1 MAQAMTEDCPYLRK
15 RRIYRRKGML
25 PETPWDTAIPRQ
37 RLRAATPLS
46 KRGLLGVVN
55 SNAFSYSNGA
65 RERTDQKA
73 PLAKELSAKR
83 TEDCLIRATIANC
96 GAVMAQAMTEDCL
109 IHASAGYTP
118 LGKRRIVPAA
128 AVQPFGRAFAWRP
141 IPSPLPGAGRGMKCE
156 GAAPLHRRNTAI
168 PVTAYAVP
176 PHFKKG
182 AFGSGELQRIS
193 YSDGIRARTDQKAP
207 FERSCHGASHD

>member
-1 MAQAMTEDCPYLRK
+1 MRDAA
-15 RRIYRRKGML
+15 RRKPSEQGSARKPL
-25 PETPWDTAIPRQ
+25 LRQ
-37 RLRAATPLS
+37 R
-46 KRGLLGVVN
+46 
-55 SNAFSYSNGA
+55 
-65 RERTDQKA
+65 
-73 PLAKELSAKR
+73 
-83 TEDCLIRATIANC
+83 CATIANC

-168 PVTAYAVP
+168 PRHANACHP
-176 PHFKKG
+176 PFVKG
-182 AFGSGELQRIS
+182 AFGSGEARRFP
-193 YSDGIRARTDQKAP
+193 YTGAPRERTDQKAP
-207 FERSCHGASHD
+207 FLKGAGTAQAVTEDCRIFAALTNCRACRRRRLRELFPAIHFIH